1 MADNYKNTLLIS
13 SDYLKSVTN
22 LSENIDD
29 DYILPAIRLSQDIE
43 LEATIGTALTNKI
56 KEIIADNT
64 IGNEENKFYKILLD
78 DYIQMML
85 AYYTVANLTLPISI
99 KFNNFGLTRTDDDRT
114 YNISFDELGQI
125 KEYYSKYA
133 DYYKYRLQLYL
144 IENYFQFPEL
154 QQWHSIDELQTNLY
168 SASGCSIWL
177 GGARGKSFVPMDRDS
192 YLWSKYNFPS
202 GGNKKVN

>member
-43 LEATIGTALTNKI
+43 LESTIGTALTNKI

-99 KFNNFGLTRTDDDRT
+99 KFNNFGLTRTDDDKT
-114 YNISFDELGQI
+114 YNISFDEVGQI

-192 YLWSKYNFPS
+192 YLWAKYNFPS
-202 GGNKKVN
+202 GGKNKVN